1 MRLEEDDSGAEAPSR
16 GADMYHCNGAG
27 KLGLIIPPPSPS
39 SYRRRGGAE
48 LRQRTH
54 CTHAPS
60 LRGHKNWGSRAM
72 GGGAALTSLHWR
84 LCIMFSSTLA
94 INLVASA
101 KFYFLSGGHLA
112 TDRTLKI
119 VSSGCSTS
127 RWPERRRARRL
138 CSCGDQRTTRGG
150 QMRGRARG
158 VLAPTTNTSNTRC
171 RCCSQLSFVSC
182 ANLLIWNLLYW
193 PETSE

>member
-1 MRLEEDDSGAEAPSR
+1 MTQERRLHHAVLICITVMER
-16 GADMYHCNGAG
+16 GNWASS
-27 KLGLIIPPPSPS
+27 SPS

-54 CTHAPS
+54 THTTHTCPVFVVTRTEDQEQWVAV
-60 LRGHKNWGSRAM
+60 
-72 GGGAALTSLHWR
+72 LHWR

-112 TDRTLKI
+112 TDRTQKI

-182 ANLLIWNLLYW
+182 ANILIWNLLYW

>member
-1 MRLEEDDSGAEAPSR
+1 MTQERRLHHAVLICITVMERGNWASSSRLHLHLVTEEEEVPSSDSGHTAHTRPV
-16 GADMYHCNGAG
+16 CVVT
-27 KLGLIIPPPSPS
+27 
-39 SYRRRGGAE
+39 
-48 LRQRTH
+48 RTEDQEQWV
-54 CTHAPS
+54 AV
-60 LRGHKNWGSRAM
+60 
-72 GGGAALTSLHWR
+72 LHWR

-119 VSSGCSTS
+119 VSIGCSTS

-158 VLAPTTNTSNTRC
+158 VLAPTTNTTNTRC
-171 RCCSQLSFVSC
+171 RCCF
-182 ANLLIWNLLYW
+182 
-193 PETSE
+193 